1 MAAVVADQDSLPG
14 ETLLAGPA
22 SQEERPDGRN
32 EEIVDLMVAYQSGDE
47 LAFEKLYALLAGP
60 VVGYLR
66 SLTRDQAR
74 AEDLLQET
82 FYNVHRARHTWDRT
96 RSAKAWVYAIAHNVF
111 LMSARAAKRRGKREE
126 QAPDELPDVPVPP
139 EVEALA
145 DRQAV
150 RKALAQLPGDRR
162 EAIVLHHVGGLSFKE
177 VGSVQGV
184 TTMAAKLRAHRGMV
198 ELRELLGGYRRRA

>member
-1 MAAVVADQDSLPG
+1 VAAQDSLPG
-14 ETLLAGPA
+14 ETFLDGPA
-22 SQEERPDGRN
+22 SERERPDGRS
-32 EEIVDLMVAYQSGDE
+32 EEIAALMVAYQAGDE
-47 LAFEKLYALLAGP
+47 MAFESLYGVLARP
-60 VVGYLR
+60 VGGYLR
-66 SLTRDQAR
+66 SLTRDAAR

-82 FYNVHRARHTWDRT
+82 FYSVHRARHTWDPS
-96 RSAKAWVYAIAHNVF
+96 RSAKAWIYAIAHNVF
-111 LMSARAAKRRGKREE
+111 LMSARSAKRRGRHEE

-150 RKALAQLPGDRR
+150 RRALAELPGDRR
-162 EAIVLHHVGGLSFKE
+162 EAIVLHHLGGLSFQE

-198 ELRELLGGYRRRA
+198 RLRELLDGHRRSS